1 MNKSIRLQESSA
13 QQPSGVLANLQIF
26 DRILHW
32 LVGFF
37 QLTDEEQDDAGI
49 YIGNSN
55 LDYKEKT

>member
-1 MNKSIRLQESSA
+1 MNKFFRLQGSNA
-13 QQPSGVLANLQIF
+13 RQPSGIFANLQTF
-26 DRILHW
+26 DRVLYW

>member
-1 MNKSIRLQESSA
+1 MNKSIRLQDPNA
-13 QQPSGVLANLQIF
+13 RQPSGVLVNLQIL

-37 QLTDEEQDDAGI
+37 QLTEEEQDDAGI

>member
-1 MNKSIRLQESSA
+1 MNKSIRLQDPNA
-13 QQPSGVLANLQIF
+13 QQPSGVLVNLQIL

-37 QLTDEEQDDAGI
+37 QLTEEEQDDAGI
-49 YIGNSN
+49 HLGNPN